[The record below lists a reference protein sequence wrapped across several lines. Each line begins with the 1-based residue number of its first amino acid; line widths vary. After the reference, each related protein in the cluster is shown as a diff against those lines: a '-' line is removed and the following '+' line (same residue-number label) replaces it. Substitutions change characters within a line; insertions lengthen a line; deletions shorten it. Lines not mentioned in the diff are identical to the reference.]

1 MHGDTNE
8 SSSKSTRGSP
18 SKAQCT
24 GKTPSPI
31 WSPDL
36 KPLSENQDSEKNMVL
51 SWAAEGGWGGVGGGH
66 REGRGTTAF
75 SCLQTKWLF
84 VSKPDE

>member
-8 SSSKSTRGSP
+8 SSSKSMRGSP

-51 SWAAEGGWGGVGGGH
+51 SWAAEGGWGGGAGIGK
-66 REGRGTTAF
+66 EGEPQHFLAYRQNGF
-75 SCLQTKWLF
+75 L
-84 VSKPDE
+84 